1 MGEIMQKLMLFLNQN
16 QGFFSALLS
25 ALSLIASMIAIFIT
39 VSTNR
44 RQMKL
49 QLFNERYEIYNRFY
63 ELFSLSKN
71 IVQSSLT
78 TKGKMVV
85 WNSSFFGLHSESSL
99 VGTEII
105 KLENEME
112 SIEPGSK
119 EYKEMSAKHYRM
131 AIKKFFSDYGLFLSD
146 KTLLEKSKLLYSSKI
161 ASTISSF
168 VKIYGDIVFLANFAD
183 KESMEKLFAQW
194 QKICDDIEEN
204 KILDEMEKNL
214 IIK

>member
-112 SIEPGSK
+112 SIESGSK
-119 EYKEMSAKHYRM
+119 EYKEMSAEHYRM

-168 VKIYGDIVFLANFAD
+168 LKIYGDIVFLANFAD
-183 KESMEKLFAQW
+183 KESLEKLFTQW

>member
-44 RQMKL
+44 RQIKL
-49 QLFNERYEIYNRFY
+49 QIFNERYEIYNRFY

-119 EYKEMSAKHYRM
+119 EYKEMNAEHYRM